1 MGLEEG
7 QDWSEGFCLRAGTAT
22 LSRHK
27 MRTEDRGLAT
37 LRDAS
42 LPKLMSGEIDISDVE
57 LTGGTGEQ
65 AAPLSKGV
73 HIKEEVDQPHRHDSV
88 IILTGADIVMCNN
101 KLSE

>member
-1 MGLEEG
+1 M
-7 QDWSEGFCLRAGTAT
+7 
-22 LSRHK
+22 SRHK

-57 LTGGTGEQ
+57 LTGETGEQ

-101 KLSE
+101 KLPE